1 MKYLL
6 QNTFLLFSLLIINY
20 SLISQPY
27 GELIGD
33 RTVAF
38 YPQNFVPAET
48 LPSMALLSEPDSIG
62 EVPDNWTVFPD
73 FFVEDE
79 KNCATIDIEAG
90 TDLYGTGEVVGDLRR
105 NNTEVIL
112 WNTDNYGYFTDNGKR
127 LYQSHPWILALRAD
141 GSSYGILVDHTWKQS
156 FFLDDPIK
164 IVSEGPP
171 FRIIIIE
178 RGSPRE
184 VITALAELTGTI
196 EMPPLWALGY
206 HQCRYSY
213 YPASQVREIAE
224 TFREKEIPCD
234 VIWMDIDYMDGF
246 RVFTFDPAGF
256 PDPEGLNN
264 YLHSLDFHSIWMI
277 DPGIKQDPGYFVYDQ
292 GTAGDHWVL
301 DADSNTYI
309 GDVWPGP
316 CAFPDYTMPETRQ
329 WWGTLYPDFM
339 ATGIDGVWNDMN
351 EPAVFNGPDKTMPVD
366 NIHRGGGE
374 LPPGP
379 HLRYHNVYGMLMI
392 KATREGVLQSN
403 PDKRPFVLTRANFL
417 GGQRYAATWTGDN
430 ISSWEHMVMS
440 IPMSLNLGLSGQPF
454 NGPDIGGFVGSPGAD
469 LLGHWMALGA
479 FYPFARN
486 HTATGTDQQEPWAYG
501 PVIEQVSR
509 TALQRR
515 YRLLPYLYTLFREAS
530 VNGMPVMRPLFF
542 ADPANPALRD
552 EQYSFLLGEDLMV
565 IPSWTGT
572 PVLPEGNWRDVYLLD
587 ELLENDG
594 YQPALKQREGS
605 VMPLAELAQST
616 ESYSSDSIT
625 LLIATDGSGE
635 ALGELY
641 ADAGDGF
648 GYLSGEYL
656 ETSFTVVPAP
666 DDSLLV
672 SCLTTGGSMSAEER
686 HYRAGMVTSYGIFYS
701 GWKNDSV
708 FKIPYLPDM
717 SVSIDSPQNGEVFD
731 EGSDILLSADISG
744 ELKID
749 KVSFYSEITGL
760 IGEKTQEPWEF
771 TWQEVGKG
779 FHMLY
784 CVASTEIG
792 IDIRSEMVV
801 VQVGEFGEGSI
812 TWQKWNDIGG
822 GVFVSDLTSQADYP
836 DNPDESFTI
845 DFFST
850 PMNTGDEYGSRI
862 IGYLHPPF
870 SGNFSFWITGDDYC
884 ELWLSA
890 DSTMANSEL
899 IAEVPGW
906 TLPNEWTK
914 YPEQHSEEIWLEV
927 DQKYFIMAL
936 QKEAYNDDFIR
947 VAWDFAGFPRQV
959 IEGIFLS
966 PYDFPF
972 GTEEVSLS
980 PSRLLVYPN
989 PASKTVT
996 IMKGRG
1002 YGELTLYTLEGKPVF
1017 NKTVPRSKEAIQIDL
1032 APFENGIYLVRF
1044 TGSEYTQTVRLIII
1058 N

>member
-6 QNTFLLFSLLIINY
+6 PKPIILLSLFIVHC
-20 SLISQPY
+20 SLTSQPY

-62 EVPDNWTVFPD
+62 EVPANWSVFPD
-73 FFVEDE
+73 FFMEDG
-79 KNCATIDIEAG
+79 KNCATIDIEEG

-112 WNTDNYGYFTDNGKR
+112 WNTDNYGYFTDQGKR

-171 FRIIIIE
+171 FRIIIVE
-178 RGSPRE
+178 RESPQE
-184 VITALAELTGTI
+184 IMTALGELTGTI

-213 YPASQVREIAE
+213 YPASQVEEIAE
-224 TFREKEIPCD
+224 TFREKDIPCD

-256 PDPEGLNN
+256 PDPEGLND
-264 YLHSLDFHSIWMI
+264 YLHNLGFHSIWMI
-277 DPGIKQDPGYFVYDQ
+277 DPGVKQETGYFVYDQ
-292 GTAGDHWVL
+292 GTAGDHWVM

-316 CAFPDYTMPETRQ
+316 CAFPDYTMPETRD

-417 GGQRYAATWTGDN
+417 GGHRYAATWTGDN

-454 NGPDIGGFVGSPGAD
+454 NGPDIGGFVGSPGSD

-479 FYPFARN
+479 FYPFSRN

-501 PVIEQVSR
+501 PAIEEVSR

-515 YRLLPYLYTLFREAS
+515 YRLLPYLYTLFHEAS
-530 VNGMPVMRPLFF
+530 TTGMPVMRPVFF
-542 ADPANPALRD
+542 ADPADPALRNV
-552 EQYSFLLGEDLMV
+552 QYSFLLGEDLMV
-565 IPSWTGT
+565 IPTWAGS
-572 PVLPEGNWRDVYLLD
+572 PILPEGNWRDVYLVD
-587 ELLENDG
+587 ELLEDDG
-594 YQPALKQREGS
+594 YQPILKQREGS
-605 VMPLAELAQST
+605 VLPMAEIAQST
-616 ESYSSDSIT
+616 ETYSTDSIT
-625 LLIATDGSGE
+625 LLIATDGSRVASGK
-635 ALGELY
+635 LY

-648 GYLSGEYL
+648 GYREGEFL
-656 ETSFTVVPAP
+656 ETSFSVVPAP
-666 DDSLLV
+666 GDSLLV
-672 SCLTTGGSMSAEER
+672 SCLTTGGDMIPGER
-686 HYRAGMVTSYGIFYS
+686 HYRAGLVTNYGIFYS

-717 SVSIDSPQNGEVFD
+717 FVAIDSPQNGEIFE

-744 ELKID
+744 ELQIN
-749 KVSFYSEITGL
+749 KVSFFSAVSGL
-760 IGEKTQEPWEF
+760 IGEATQEPWEF
-771 TWQEVGKG
+771 TWQDVDKG
-779 FHMLY
+779 FHLIT
-784 CVASTEIG
+784 CVASTGIG
-792 IDIRSEMVV
+792 IDITSEMVII
-801 VQVGEFGEGSI
+801 QVGEFGEGNI

-836 DNPDESFTI
+836 DTPDESSTI
-845 DFFST
+845 DFFSS

-870 SGNFSFWITGDDYC
+870 SGIFSFWITGDDYC
-884 ELWLSA
+884 ELWLST
-890 DSTMANSEL
+890 DSTMASSEL

-914 YPEQHSEEIWLEV
+914 YPEQHSEEIYLDV

-936 QKEAYNDDFIR
+936 QKEAYNDDFVR

-959 IEGIFLS
+959 IEGTFLS

-972 GTEEVSLS
+972 GTVE
-980 PSRLLVYPN
+980 PQPTASRLLVYPN
-989 PASKTVT
+989 PSDGPIEIVT
-996 IMKGRG
+996 G
-1002 YGELTLYTLEGKPVF
+1002 YKEGELSVFALDGRVVHRENISKHQQSVRLEEG
-1017 NKTVPRSKEAIQIDL
+1017 L
-1032 APFENGIYLVRF
+1032 LENGIYLLRF
-1044 TGSEYTQTVRLIII
+1044 SSGDNTQSARLIVIS
-1058 N
+1058 